1 MGVVKAFIAVSRD
14 GVIAAPEQAARAQAD
29 SGATTTGFEVD
40 RDRIPSVVAE
50 LRRAVD
56 ALLLAERE
64 AGEAGF
70 LAPPGDDPVNRAAG
84 EMGARLVE
92 KYLSLNPPSP
102 GQPRIDDRES
112 ARRDGAVR
120 RRGRRS
126 SPFVRQVRDS

>member
-14 GVIAAPEQAARAQAD
+14 GVIATPEQAARAQAD

-70 LAPPGDDPVNRAAG
+70 LAPPGDDPVSDRAAG

-92 KYLSLNPPSP
+92 KYLSLNH
-102 GQPRIDDRES
+102 RARDNLES
-112 ARRDGAVR
+112 MIANLLAAMAQYDAEEDEAVR
-120 RRGRRS
+120 SFDR
-126 SPFVRQVRDS
+126 